1 MTNINMKEIKIWIVN
16 EIFDIDGEHIFASHP
31 FGSEKDAREFIENEK
46 KDVEQCKKDMGNTLF
61 HWTFVEDEEEV
72 NCYEVDHD
80 TETHFLIYTPSDDYS
95 VELEI
100 NVHNITIQ
108 GRTISAKC

>member
-31 FGSEKDAREFIENEK
+31 FGSEKDAREFFENDK
-46 KDVEQCKKDMGNTLF
+46 KDVNEKHAKFKGFLENKDNPNT
-61 HWTFVEDEEEV
+61 D
-72 NCYEVDHD
+72 YEVDYD
-80 TETHFLIYTPSDDYS
+80 TDTHFLIYTPSDDYS

-100 NVHNITIQ
+100 NVHA
-108 GRTISAKC
+108 ISIKR

>member
-1 MTNINMKEIKIWIVN
+1 MKEIKIWIVN

-31 FGSEKDAREFIENEK
+31 FGSEKEAREFSENEK
-46 KDVEQCKKDMGNTLF
+46 KDVEQCNKDMGNTLF

-72 NCYEVDHD
+72 NCYEVDYD
-80 TETHFLIYTPSDDYS
+80 TDTHFLKYTPSDDYS

>member
-1 MTNINMKEIKIWIVN
+1 MKEIKIWIVN

-46 KDVEQCKKDMGNTLF
+46 KDVEQWKKDMGNTLL

-72 NCYEVDHD
+72 NCYEDGYYD
-80 TETHFLIYTPSDDYS
+80 ENHFHWVINKKEIDGKVKPWFIDNQQEDDGGYGKM
-95 VELEI
+95 I
-100 NVHNITIQ
+100 
-108 GRTISAKC
+108 

>member
-1 MTNINMKEIKIWIVN
+1 MKEIKIWIVN

-31 FGSEKDAREFIENEK
+31 FGSEKEAREFSENEK

-61 HWTFVEDEEEV
+61 HWTFVEDEEDE
-72 NCYEVDHD
+72 N
-80 TETHFLIYTPSDDYS
+80 HFLIYTPSDDYS

>member
-16 EIFDIDGEHIFASHP
+16 EIFDIDGENIFASHP

-46 KDVEQCKKDMGNTLF
+46 KDVEQWKKDMGNTLF
-61 HWTFVEDEEEV
+61 HWTFVEDEE
-72 NCYEVDHD
+72 VDYD

-100 NVHNITIQ
+100 NVHTITIQ